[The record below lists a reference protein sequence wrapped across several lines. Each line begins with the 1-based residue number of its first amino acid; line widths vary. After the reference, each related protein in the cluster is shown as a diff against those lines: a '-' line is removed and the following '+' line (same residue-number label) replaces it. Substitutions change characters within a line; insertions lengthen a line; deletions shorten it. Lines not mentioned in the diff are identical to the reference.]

1 MTPLGWLG
9 IARLG
14 LVQAALGA
22 IVILTTSTMNRV
34 MVVELALPAL
44 VPGALVGL
52 HYAIQMLRPRLGHG
66 SDVGGRRTP
75 WIVGGMAVLGAGA
88 VAASLA
94 IALMPTAPAAA
105 TVLAVLAFAAIGIG
119 VGASGTAL
127 LVLLAQRVA
136 APRRPAAATI
146 TWMMMICGFIVTATA
161 AGALLDP
168 YSPARLIVVTSAVAL
183 VAVIVTIAAVWG
195 VEGRGV
201 AAPHPSAEVRR
212 TSPSFAAALREVWA
226 EPSARRFT
234 IFVFLSMLAYS
245 LQDLILEPY
254 AGLIFQMTP
263 GQSTQLAGVQH
274 GGVLLGMV
282 CVALAG
288 SVFGGRWLG
297 SMRVW
302 IVGGCLASAFALTGL
317 AVGAFVPGWPLRMN
331 VLALGAANGAFAV
344 AAIGSM
350 MTLASEG
357 GRQREGLRM
366 GLWGAAQAIAFGLGG
381 VAGTLAIDLARWL
394 LPSVDVAYA
403 AVFSGEAVLFV
414 VSAALAT
421 RLSLPAPRSSR
432 AKRSTATLT
441 PASA

>member
-1 MTPLGWLG
+1 
-9 IARLG
+9 
-14 LVQAALGA
+14 
-22 IVILTTSTMNRV
+22 
-34 MVVELALPAL
+34 
-44 VPGALVGL
+44 
-52 HYAIQMLRPRLGHG
+52 
-66 SDVGGRRTP
+66 
-75 WIVGGMAVLGAGA
+75 
-88 VAASLA
+88 
-94 IALMPTAPAAA
+94 
-105 TVLAVLAFAAIGIG
+105 
-119 VGASGTAL
+119 
-127 LVLLAQRVA
+127 
-136 APRRPAAATI
+136 
-146 TWMMMICGFIVTATA
+146 
-161 AGALLDP
+161 
-168 YSPARLIVVTSAVAL
+168 
-183 VAVIVTIAAVWG
+183 
-195 VEGRGV
+195 
-201 AAPHPSAEVRR
+201 
-212 TSPSFAAALREVWA
+212 LREVWA

-366 GLWGAAQAIAFGLGG
+366 GLWGAAQA
-381 VAGTLAIDLARWL
+381 RWL